1 MPLQPYMI
9 LLDGEEMITNDR
21 ILASGFNEL
30 YINVLESSS
39 GFKLS
44 KMSFSVQSRNNH
56 FLRSI
61 ANQYK
66 NHPSIVNIR
75 QKALTQ

>member
-21 ILASGFNEL
+21 ILASGFNEH

-39 GFKLS
+39 GFKPS

>member
-1 MPLQPYMI
+1 MI

-21 ILASGFNEL
+21 ILASGFNEH
-30 YINVLESSS
+30 YINVLESSG
-39 GFKLS
+39 GFKPS

>member
-21 ILASGFNEL
+21 ILASGFNEH

-39 GFKLS
+39 GLKPS